1 MLNNAHLPI
10 VGFAAFSGTGK
21 TTLLKELLPLLRER
35 GLRVGVVKHAHHSF
49 EMDYPGKDSYELR
62 KSGAAQMLI
71 ASRARWALVV
81 ERARDREPLLDE
93 VLLELDQASLDLILV
108 EGFKEERFPKI
119 ELHRPSLRRPL
130 LFPDDDAIIAVATDA
145 PLDDTARLPQLDL
158 NRPAAI
164 AAFIV
169 EYVAELN
176 PALKAADGR
185 SDSSARALS
194 ANGGTQP
201 T

>member
-21 TTLLKELLPLLRER
+21 TTLLKELLRVLGGR

-49 EMDYPGKDSYELR
+49 EMDHPGKDSYELR

-81 ERARDREPLLDE
+81 ERSRDREPRLDE
-93 VLLELDQASLDLILV
+93 VLLELDQAALDLILV
-108 EGFKEERFPKI
+108 EGFKDEHFPKI

-130 LFPDDDAIIAVATDA
+130 LCLDDDAIIAVASDA
-145 PLDDTARLPQLDL
+145 PLDNIRQLPQLDL
-158 NRPAAI
+158 NRPEEI

-169 EYVAELN
+169 DYAAKQNPEL
-176 PALKAADGR
+176 R
-185 SDSSARALS
+185 TV
-194 ANGGTQP
+194 NGAPYGSP
-201 T
+201 

>member
-21 TTLLKELLPLLRER
+21 TTLLKELVPLLSAG

-49 EMDYPGKDSYELR
+49 EMDHPGKDSYELR

-81 ERARDREPLLDE
+81 ERTRDREPRLDE
-93 VLLELDQASLDLILV
+93 VLLELDQAALDLILV
-108 EGFKEERFPKI
+108 EGFKDERFPKI
-119 ELHRPSLRRPL
+119 ELHRPSLGRPL
-130 LFPDDDAIIAVATDA
+130 LFPRDDAIIAVASDA
-145 PLDDTARLPQLDL
+145 PLAQPPELPQLDL
-158 NRPAAI
+158 NRPEAI

-169 EYVAELN
+169 DYVAAQTL
-176 PALKAADGR
+176 ALKD
-185 SDSSARALS
+185 
-194 ANGGTQP
+194 ANG
-201 T
+201 

>member
-21 TTLLKELLPLLRER
+21 TTLLKELLPVLGGR

-49 EMDYPGKDSYELR
+49 EMDHPGKDSYELR

-71 ASRARWALVV
+71 ASRARWALMV
-81 ERARDREPLLDE
+81 ERSRDREPRLDE
-93 VLLELDQASLDLILV
+93 VLLELDQAALDLILV
-108 EGFKEERFPKI
+108 EGFKDEHFPKI

-130 LFPDDDAIIAVATDA
+130 LCIDDDAIIAVASDA
-145 PLDDTARLPQLDL
+145 PLDKTRQVPQLDL
-158 NRPAAI
+158 NRPEEI

-169 EYVAELN
+169 AYAAKQNPELRTVN
-176 PALKAADGR
+176 
-185 SDSSARALS
+185 SAPHGS
-194 ANGGTQP
+194 P
-201 T
+201 

>member
-21 TTLLKELLPLLRER
+21 TTLLKELLPLLSER

-49 EMDYPGKDSYELR
+49 EMDHPGKDSYELR

-81 ERARDREPLLDE
+81 ERARDREPRLDE
-93 VLLELDQASLDLILV
+93 VLLELDQAALDLILV
-108 EGFKEERFPKI
+108 EGFKDERFPKI

-145 PLDDTARLPQLDL
+145 PVDDAGRVPQLDL
-158 NRPAAI
+158 NQPADI

-169 EYVAELN
+169 EYVAKAT
-176 PALKAADGR
+176 PALKAANASPDG
-185 SDSSARALS
+185 
-194 ANGGTQP
+194 NC
-201 T
+201 